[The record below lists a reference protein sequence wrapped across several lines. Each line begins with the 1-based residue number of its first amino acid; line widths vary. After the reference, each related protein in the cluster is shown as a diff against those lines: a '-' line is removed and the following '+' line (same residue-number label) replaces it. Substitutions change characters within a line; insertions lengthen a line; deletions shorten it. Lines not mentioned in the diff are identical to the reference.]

1 MHHNERKKE
10 ENREERKK
18 FKINYNSQQ
27 PQWLRKICNNLIGY
41 VQGVFIPKI
50 VEDVLLKVMY
60 RGVPMTKQ
68 ASIEKGDTG
77 F

>member
-1 MHHNERKKE
+1 MALKNIVSYL
-10 ENREERKK
+10 ENRL
-18 FKINYNSQQ
+18 NGLN
-27 PQWLRKICNNLIGY
+27 ICNNLIGY